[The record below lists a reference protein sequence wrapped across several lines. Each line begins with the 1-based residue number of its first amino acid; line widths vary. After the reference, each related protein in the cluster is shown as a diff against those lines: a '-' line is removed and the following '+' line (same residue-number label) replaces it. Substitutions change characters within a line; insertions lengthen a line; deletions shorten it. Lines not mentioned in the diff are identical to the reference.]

1 MPSNNDKSLEQ
12 IAQYVMG
19 QIRHRNVHTADV
31 LARRSR
37 EDSLIVR
44 QGQVETVSRKIT
56 RGVGVRVIM
65 DGRLGFA
72 HSSDVSENSLS
83 SLVDRAVELA
93 KESSPDPGHGL
104 AEAISLP
111 VSSNLDLV
119 DSTISDMTVE
129 EKIDMALRTEK
140 AMFASDKRIARSGG
154 CHWEDG
160 EDETIIANTSG
171 MTVSDHGTG
180 FAIVAQSVAEDNGQM
195 QSGWWWT
202 QARHREDLDTPEDVG
217 TEAGKRA
224 ASLLDARG
232 ISTVKAPVIFEAPVA
247 AQVLSVLF
255 AAMNGEVIRRR
266 ASYLVDKLNQV
277 VASDLVTVIDDGSM
291 PRKLGSQAV
300 DDEGVPT
307 NRKTLVDKGLLKQ
320 YLFDVRGARLSDAK
334 PTGNAHRSYGS
345 LPSVGPTNLY
355 IEPGEI
361 SKEDL
366 IKSVD
371 KGLFLTRIMGSGVN
385 LVTGDVS
392 WGASGIW
399 IENGELAYPVEGI
412 TIAGNLLKLWKNID
426 SIANDLEWRS
436 NVVSPSFRVSEIMI
450 GGK

>member
-1 MPSNNDKSLEQ
+1 MRSNDNENLEKITQ
-12 IAQYVMG
+12 NVLREIEKRN
-19 QIRHRNVHTADV
+19 IRTADV
-31 LARRSR
+31 LAKRSR
-37 EDSLIVR
+37 EDSLTIR

-56 RGVGVRVIM
+56 RGVGIRVIM
-65 DGRLGFA
+65 EGRLGFA
-72 HSSDVSENSLS
+72 HSSDVSERSLS
-83 SLVDRAVELA
+83 DLVDRAVALA

-104 AEAISLP
+104 AEAISAP
-111 VSSNLDLV
+111 ISSNLDLV
-119 DSTISDMTVE
+119 DTTISDISVE
-129 EKIDMALRTEK
+129 EKIGIALRTEK

-160 EDETIIANTSG
+160 DDKTIIANTSG
-171 MTVSDHGTG
+171 LTYSDRGTG
-180 FAIVAQSVAEDNGQM
+180 FAIVAQSVAENQGQM

-202 QARHREDLDTPEDVG
+202 QARHREDLDSPEEVG

-224 ASLLDARG
+224 VSLLGARG

-247 AQVLSVLF
+247 AQVLAVLF

-266 ASYLVDKLNQV
+266 ASYLVDKLNDG
-277 VASDLVTVIDDGSM
+277 VASDIITVIDDGSL

-300 DDEGVPT
+300 DDEGIPT
-307 NRKTLVDKGLLKQ
+307 SRKVLLDKGVLKQ
-320 YLFDVRGARLSDAK
+320 YLFDIRGARLSNAK

-355 IEPGEI
+355 LEPGDI

-366 IKSVD
+366 IKSVAN
-371 KGLFLTRIMGSGVN
+371 GLFLTRIMGSGVN

-392 WGASGIW
+392 WGGSGIW
-399 IENGELAYPVEGI
+399 IENGKLAYPVEGI
-412 TIAGNLLKLWKNID
+412 TIAGNLMNLWKNID
-426 SIANDLEWRS
+426 SVANDLDWRS
-436 NVVSPSFRVSEIMI
+436 NVVSPSFKVSEIMI

>member
-1 MPSNNDKSLEQ
+1 MPSNNNESLEH
-12 IAQYVMG
+12 IAQYVMRE
-19 QIRHRNVHTADV
+19 IEKHSISTADV

-37 EDSLIVR
+37 EDSLTVR

-72 HSSDVSENSLS
+72 HSSDVSESSLS
-83 SLVDRAVELA
+83 AVVDRAVELA

-104 AEAISLP
+104 ADAISTP
-111 VSSNLDLV
+111 IPSNLDLV
-119 DSTISDMTVE
+119 DSTISDITVE
-129 EKIDMALRTEK
+129 EKIDLALRTEK

-160 EDETIIANTSG
+160 EDETILANTLG
-171 MTVSDHGTG
+171 MTYSGHGTG
-180 FAIVAQSVAEDNGQM
+180 FAIVAQSVAEDQGQM

-202 QARHREDLDTPEDVG
+202 QARHREDLDSPEVVG
-217 TEAGKRA
+217 VEAGKRGV
-224 ASLLDARG
+224 SLLGARR

-247 AQVLSVLF
+247 AQVLAVLF
-255 AAMNGEVIRRR
+255 AAMNGEVVRRR
-266 ASYLVDKLNQV
+266 ASYLVDKLNEPI
-277 VASDLVTVIDDGSM
+277 ASDLVTLIDDGSL

-300 DDEGVPT
+300 DDEGIPT
-307 NRKTLVDKGLLKQ
+307 RKKVLLDKGVLRQ
-320 YLFDVRGARLSDAK
+320 YLFDVRGARLSNAR

-355 IEPGEI
+355 LESGDI

-366 IKSVD
+366 IKSVSN
-371 KGLFLTRIMGSGVN
+371 GLFLTRIMGSGVN

-392 WGASGIW
+392 WGGSGIW

-412 TIAGNLLKLWKNID
+412 TIAGNLLNLWKNID
-426 SIANDLEWRS
+426 NVANDLEWRS
-436 NVVSPSFRVSEIMI
+436 NVVSPSFKVSEIMI